1 MDIDQQYAGDISKI
15 SAIIRAMEKVKDE
28 VPVKLANRGLKINES
43 KTGEYTIMVA
53 HRSQS
58 KNK

>member
-1 MDIDQQYAGDISKI
+1 
-15 SAIIRAMEKVKDE
+15 MEKVKDE

>member
-15 SAIIRAMEKVKDE
+15 LAIIRAMEKVKDE

-43 KTGEYTIMVA
+43 KTEEYTIMVA